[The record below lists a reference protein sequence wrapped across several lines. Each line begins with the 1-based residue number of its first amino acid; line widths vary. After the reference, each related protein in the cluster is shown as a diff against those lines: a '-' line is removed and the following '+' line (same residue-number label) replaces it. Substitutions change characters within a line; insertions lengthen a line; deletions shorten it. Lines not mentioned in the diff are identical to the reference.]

1 MTTRTL
7 LVATTCV
14 ALLLAGCREPNANPV
29 FSGAHTVA
37 PAPSSRFADER
48 RVPATL
54 CNLEFIGASAFA
66 AAPVSVESPVLVR
79 GWLGSDEGTLV
90 DPLLMLVDGDGA
102 VAARYPL
109 TLDRDRPDVVH
120 AYPGQQGLARS
131 GFEVTVDP
139 AVLAPRE
146 YHLYLAYD
154 SAGKHYACDNGRIV
168 RLSR

>member
-1 MTTRTL
+1 MAARTL
-7 LVATTCV
+7 LASTCV
-14 ALLLAGCREPNANPV
+14 ALLLAGCREPNSNAV
-29 FSGAHTVA
+29 FSGAHTAA
-37 PAPSSRFADER
+37 PASNSRFADER
-48 RVPATL
+48 RAPATL
-54 CNLEFIGASAFA
+54 CNLEFIGASPFA
-66 AAPVSVESPVLVR
+66 AAPISVDSPVLVR
-79 GWLGSDEGTLV
+79 GWLGSEEGTLV
-90 DPLLMLVDGDGA
+90 DPRLVLVDGAGA

-120 AYPGQQGLARS
+120 AYPGHPGLERS

-139 AVLAPRE
+139 AVLAPQE